1 MNRRSLVDRDAEH
14 DQGDAR
20 HVKDGR
26 DLAQH
31 DRADDGGEHRQ
42 QREHERERRARQP
55 GHGQLVGD
63 VRDDLSLIHI

>member
-1 MNRRSLVDRDAEH
+1 LLFLMNRGSLVDRDAEH

-31 DRADDGGEHRQ
+31 DRADDSGEDR
-42 QREHERERRARQP
+42 
-55 GHGQLVGD
+55 
-63 VRDDLSLIHI
+63 